1 MWYLVEVVAPLF
13 SAKELDVYQVA
24 TSMPLPLPGTVVGAI
39 GAAMGRAGLCRGMEC
54 LEAAR
59 RQVRFARAA
68 TSGGL
73 VKSSVVLRRLRKVL
87 EEGKLPPSAEAFA
100 EFSDAISR
108 EYVFTRSLL
117 LLVEGDV
124 EEEHLYL
131 IDRLGDS
138 ESLVAVVNVA
148 EVEPVACTERVNVV
162 VKRNVARGGDYVL
175 VKGLDERGSESWFAV
190 PLKMEGRF
198 YVAGAVEVA
207 GPVRCAKLGDRV
219 VAFPGGDE
227 W

>member
-59 RQVRFARAA
+59 RQVRFARVA

-73 VKSSVVLRRLRKVL
+73 VKSFVVLRRLRKVL

-207 GPVRCAKLGDRV
+207 GPVRCVKLGDRV
-219 VAFPGGDE
+219 VAFPDGDE